1 MSGVVT
7 TDYTDLHKE
16 IDNIGAPN
24 LKSKFNL
31 VVFVLVEVATDYP
44 YLHEGVVIWSAYV
57 PIIVI
62 WC

>member
-44 YLHEGVVIWSAYV
+44 YLHEGVVI
-57 PIIVI
+57 
-62 WC
+62 